1 MWNLQ
6 KAFSLRTIKVCR
18 FEIIDGI
25 KYVYCIKHA
34 YKFLLRE
41 QVGFAAVLW
50 RLRRCCC
57 FCSGYEIL
65 CVVSSVHPHV
75 IFHLFMFIHV
85 LHCLLVA
92 FIQCSRVMLSA
103 FYPFLHK
110 SRWLCSTLSVIK
122 AVSLELW
129 CIPSPYGYKYLIILI
144 HIVSSNT
151 WNLFSSSTDN
161 SFLFGC
167 WSLVTSNLILRFSA
181 PSFSYRTSNE
191 CILLVATNICFFI
204 SFVFKIDFL
213 SSGNIEKILC
223 LYVYVE
229 ILFPKN

>member
-1 MWNLQ
+1 MR
-6 KAFSLRTIKVCR
+6 FSV
-18 FEIIDGI
+18 
-25 KYVYCIKHA
+25 
-34 YKFLLRE
+34 
-41 QVGFAAVLW
+41 W
-50 RLRRCCC
+50 
-57 FCSGYEIL
+57 
-65 CVVSSVHPHV
+65 
-75 IFHLFMFIHV
+75 FHLFILMLFFTSLCLFTSYIVFWLLLFNVHGLCFQLFI
-85 LHCLLVA
+85 
-92 FIQCSRVMLSA
+92 LS
-103 FYPFLHK
+103 YT

-122 AVSLELW
+122 ALSWKLR
-129 CIPSPYGYKYLIILI
+129 CIPSPYGYKYFIILI